1 MKQITKILV
10 FLGFVFLFVSAACTL
25 PSITLPSSPTETAP
39 PAPTAQS
46 TATPAAVEQ
55 DNDENAD
62 INLLAH
68 DDLLISLYKEVNPGV
83 VAIGVFSEEGGSGLG
98 SGFVFDEKGHIIT
111 NYHVVRSATDLEV
124 DFPSGLKT
132 RGEVIGTDADS
143 DIAVVKVDVPSEE
156 LYPLPLGDSDAL
168 QVGQAVVAIGNPH
181 GLDGSMST
189 GILSSL
195 GRTMDSL
202 HEAPGGAYF
211 TAGDIIQTDAA
222 INPGNSGGP
231 LLNLDGQVIG
241 INAAIQSNS
250 FNITG
255 QPVNSGIGFAIPI
268 NIVKRVVPSL
278 IAEGSYDYPYIGI
291 SSLGELNLFQQE
303 ALNLPQSTGVYI
315 LEVVPNSPADEAGLR
330 GGTYEGENGIP
341 IGGDLI
347 IAIDEQEVRNF
358 NDLISYLVSQ
368 KSPGDTVTLTILRD
382 GEEKQVDLTLSE
394 RP

>member
-10 FLGFVFLFVSAACTL
+10 FLGLVFSLVSAACTL
-25 PSITLPSSPTETAP
+25 PSMALPSSPTETEP
-39 PAPTAQS
+39 PLPTAQPTS
-46 TATPAAVEQ
+46 PPPAVEE
-55 DNDENAD
+55 DNDVAID
-62 INLLAH
+62 LLAH
-68 DDLLISLYKEVNPGV
+68 DDLLTALYKKVNPGV

-98 SGFVFDEKGHIIT
+98 SGFVFDDKGHIIT

-132 RGEVIGTDADS
+132 RGTVIGTDADS
-143 DIAVVKVDVPSEE
+143 DIAVVKVDVPPEKLS
-156 LYPLPLGDSDAL
+156 PLPLGDSDAL

-189 GILSSL
+189 GIVSSL

-202 HEAPGGAYF
+202 HEAPGGAFF

-241 INAAIQSNS
+241 INVAIQAGS
-250 FNITG
+250 FDITG
-255 QPVNSGIGFAIPI
+255 QPVNSGIGFSIPI

-278 IAEGSYDYPYIGI
+278 IANGSYDYPYIGI

-315 LEVVPNSPADEAGLR
+315 IEVVPNSPADEAGLR
-330 GGTYEGENGIP
+330 GGSFEGDSSVP
-341 IGGDLI
+341 TGGDLI
-347 IAIDEQEVRNF
+347 IAIDDQEVRNF

-368 KSPGDTVTLTILRD
+368 KGPGDTVTLTVLRN
-382 GEEKQVDLTLSE
+382 GEEKQIDLTLSE

>member
-10 FLGFVFLFVSAACTL
+10 FLGLVFSFVSAACTL
-25 PSITLPSSPTETAP
+25 PSMALPSSPTETEP
-39 PAPTAQS
+39 PLPTAQPTS
-46 TATPAAVEQ
+46 PPAAVEE
-55 DNDENAD
+55 DNDIAID
-62 INLLAH
+62 LLAH
-68 DDLLISLYKEVNPGV
+68 DDLLTALYKEANPGV

-98 SGFVFDEKGHIIT
+98 SGFVFDDKGHIIT

-132 RGEVIGTDADS
+132 RGTVIGTDADS
-143 DIAVVKVDVPSEE
+143 DIAVVKVDVPPEN

-189 GILSSL
+189 GIVSSL

-231 LLNLDGQVIG
+231 LLNLDGEVIG
-241 INAAIQSNS
+241 INVAIQAGS
-250 FNITG
+250 FDITG
-255 QPVNSGIGFAIPI
+255 QPVNSGIGFSVPI
-268 NIVKRVVPSL
+268 NVVKRVVPSL
-278 IAEGSYDYPYIGI
+278 IADGSYDYPYIGI

-315 LEVVPNSPADEAGLR
+315 IEVVPNSPADEAGLR
-330 GGTYEGENGIP
+330 GGSFEDDSSVPT
-341 IGGDLI
+341 GGDLI
-347 IAIDEQEVRNF
+347 IAIDNQKVRNF

-368 KSPGDTVTLTILRD
+368 KSPGDTVTLTVLRND
-382 GEEKQVDLTLSE
+382 EEKQVDLILSE